1 MKLQE
6 RVFTIDLSIR
16 TKRKTLKRGVHTG
29 REMHVEE
36 TQQKVNKAKKADKKQ
51 RRCLAIIKSDCEVSP
66 SAEPTPYLAVLNV
79 GLSNG
84 LTEECLLTEAAATGG
99 KVIQVV
105 MLPGKSYCFFICAS
119 LEDSQLI
126 YEGMH
131 NISTIGQ
138 QGAVAYLSYIR
149 QLPALAGKSEWNKPL
164 PRGLHI
170 IADFVTEEEESTLLR
185 AIGEDGRTSEVTGSL
200 KHRNV
205 KHFGFEFLYG
215 TNNVDPSKPLEQSIP
230 SACDILWPR
239 LNSFASTWDWSS
251 PDQLTVNE
259 YEPGH
264 GIPPHVDTH
273 SAFLDPIL
281 SLSLQ
286 SDVVM
291 DFRRGDDQVQVRL
304 PRRSLL
310 IMSGEARYDWT
321 HGIRPKHIDVVPSA
335 SGGLTTQARGKRTS
349 LTFRRLRKGPCDCSY
364 PALCDTQQ
372 TKVPQELHA
381 SLAAQAITLEQ
392 QNVHEVYDKIADHFS
407 ETRHT
412 PWPQVS
418 EFLDS
423 FEPQSVVLDIGCG
436 NGKYLSCNPLL
447 LSVGC
452 DRAQGLLAVGRRKGQ
467 NVFRCDCL
475 VVPVRSSSIDGCISI
490 AVIHHLAT
498 KERRLAA
505 LQEMARVL
513 RPGGR
518 ALVYVWAK
526 DQRKNDKKSTYL
538 RQNKA
543 VNKER
548 TTEQQQRQKQHQ
560 ELEQQLSN
568 NNPLPV
574 HTNRTEFQ
582 QQDVLVPWKTKD
594 EQKTTYL
601 RYYHVFE
608 EQELENLVSQVHEV
622 QLIKSYYDQG
632 NHCAIFEKLSNNSL

>member
-1 MKLQE
+1 
-6 RVFTIDLSIR
+6 
-16 TKRKTLKRGVHTG
+16 
-29 REMHVEE
+29 MHVEE
-36 TQQKVNKAKKADKKQ
+36 KHQKVNNAKKADKKQ
-51 RRCLAIIKSDCEVSP
+51 RRCLAIIKNDCEVSP
-66 SAEPTPYLAVLNV
+66 SDEPTIYLAILNV

-84 LTEECLLTEAAATGG
+84 LTEECLLQAAATAGG
-99 KVIQVV
+99 KVTQVV
-105 MLPGKSYCFFICAS
+105 MLPGKSYCFLVCATV
-119 LEDSQLI
+119 EDAQRI
-126 YEGMH
+126 YLGMH
-131 NISTIGQ
+131 NVSTIGQ
-138 QGAVAYLSYIR
+138 QGAVAYLSFVKEI
-149 QLPALAGKSEWNKPL
+149 PNLAGKNEWDRPL
-164 PRGLHI
+164 PNGLLVI
-170 IADFVTEEEESTLLR
+170 SDFVSEDEESTLLK
-185 AIGEDGRTSEVTGSL
+185 AIGEDGRRSESTGTL

-215 TNNVDPSKPLEQSIP
+215 SNNVDPSKPLEQSIP
-230 SACDILWPR
+230 SACDILWSR
-239 LNSFASTWDWSS
+239 LPNSASTWDWST

-291 DFRRGDDQVQVRL
+291 DFRRGEEQVQVRL

-310 IMSGEARYDWT
+310 IMSNEARYDWT
-321 HGIRPKHIDVVPSA
+321 HGIRPKHIDVVPSS
-335 SGGLTTQARGKRTS
+335 SGGLTTQSRGKRTS
-349 LTFRRLRKGPCDCSY
+349 LTFRRLRRGPCNCSY
-364 PALCDTQQ
+364 PTLCDTRQ
-372 TKVPQELHA
+372 TKVPQELNA
-381 SLAAQAITLEQ
+381 SLAAQAVTLEQ

-412 PWPQVS
+412 PWPQVA

-423 FEPQSVVLDIGCG
+423 FDPQSVVLDIGCG
-436 NGKYLSCNPLL
+436 NGKYLGCNPQLINI
-447 LSVGC
+447 GC

-475 VVPVRSSSIDGCISI
+475 GVPVRSSSIDGCISI

-498 KERRLAA
+498 TERRLAA

-526 DQRKNDKKSTYL
+526 DQRKNDKKSAYL

-548 TTEQQQRQKQHQ
+548 TTEQQQRQKQRQ
-560 ELEQQLSN
+560 ELEQQLPN
-568 NNPLPV
+568 NTPLPV

-594 EQKTTYL
+594 EQRTTYL

-608 EQELENLVSQVHEV
+608 EQELEQLVAQLPEV
-622 QLIKSYYDQG
+622 QLKKSYYDQG
-632 NHCAIFEKLSNNSL
+632 NHCVIFEKISEKSL

>member
-1 MKLQE
+1 
-6 RVFTIDLSIR
+6 
-16 TKRKTLKRGVHTG
+16 
-29 REMHVEE
+29 MHVEE
-36 TQQKVNKAKKADKKQ
+36 KQQKVNNAKKANKKQ
-51 RRCLAIIKSDCEVSP
+51 RRCLAIMKSDCQVS
-66 SAEPTPYLAVLNV
+66 SSDDPTLYLAILNV

-84 LTEECLLTEAAATGG
+84 LTEECLLQAAAATGG
-99 KVIQVV
+99 SVAQVV
-105 MLPGKSYCFFICAS
+105 MMPGKSYCFLVCAS

-126 YEGMH
+126 YLGMH

-138 QGAVAYLSYIR
+138 QGAVAYLSYVKE
-149 QLPALAGKSEWNKPL
+149 LPAVAEKNNWDKPL
-164 PRGLHI
+164 PSGLLVI
-170 IADFVTEEEESTLLR
+170 SDFVSEEEESTLLK
-185 AIGEDGRTSEVTGSL
+185 AISDDGRTSEATGTL
-200 KHRNV
+200 KHRKV
-205 KHFGFEFLYG
+205 KHFGYEFLYG
-215 TNNVDPSKPLEQSIP
+215 TNNVDSSKPLEQSIP

-239 LNSFASTWDWSS
+239 LKDSASSWDWNT

-273 SAFLDPIL
+273 SAFFDPIL

-291 DFRRGDDQVQVRL
+291 DFRRGDEQVQVRL

-321 HGIRPKHIDVVPSA
+321 HGIRPKHIDVVPSGF
-335 SGGLTTQARGKRTS
+335 GGLTTQTRGKRTS

-364 PALCDTQQ
+364 PTLCDTRQ
-372 TKVPQELHA
+372 TKVPQEITA
-381 SLAAQAITLEQ
+381 SLAAQAVTLEQ

-412 PWPQVS
+412 PWPQVA

-423 FEPQSVVLDIGCG
+423 FDAQSVVLDIGCG
-436 NGKYLSCNPLL
+436 NGKYLGCNTNLL
-447 LSVGC
+447 AIGC
-452 DRAQGLLAVGRRKGQ
+452 DRAQGLLSVGRRKGQ

-475 VVPVRSSSIDGCISI
+475 NVPVRSSSIDGCISI

-498 KERRLAA
+498 TERRLVA
-505 LQEMARVL
+505 LMEMARVL

-526 DQRKNDKKSTYL
+526 DQRKNDKKSAYL

-560 ELEQQLSN
+560 ELEQQLPN
-568 NNPLPV
+568 NTPLPV

-594 EQKTTYL
+594 EHNTTYL

-608 EQELENLVSQVHEV
+608 EEELENLVSQLSEV

-632 NHCAIFEKLSNNSL
+632 NHCVIFEKISKNSV

>member
-1 MKLQE
+1 
-6 RVFTIDLSIR
+6 
-16 TKRKTLKRGVHTG
+16 
-29 REMHVEE
+29 MHVEK
-36 TQQKVNKAKKADKKQ
+36 QKKVNNAKKADKKQ
-51 RRCLAIIKSDCEVSP
+51 RRCLAIIKSDCEVTP
-66 SAEPTPYLAVLNV
+66 SDDPTTYLAILNV

-84 LTEECLLTEAAATGG
+84 LTEECLLQAAATTGG
-99 KVIQVV
+99 KVTQVV
-105 MLPGKSYCFFICAS
+105 MLPGKSYCFLVSATV
-119 LEDSQLI
+119 EDSERIFL
-126 YEGMH
+126 GMH

-138 QGAVAYLSYIR
+138 HGTVAYLSYVR
-149 QLPALAGKSEWNKPL
+149 ELPALAGKTEWNSTL
-164 PRGLHI
+164 PSGLVVI
-170 IADFVTEEEESTLLR
+170 PDFVSEEEESTLLK
-185 AIGEDGRTSEVTGSL
+185 AIAEDGRTSEGSGTL

-215 TNNVDPSKPLEQSIP
+215 SNNVDPSKPLEQPIP

-239 LNSFASTWDWSS
+239 LENSASTWDWST

-291 DFRRGDDQVQVRL
+291 DFRRGEEYVQVRL

-321 HGIRPKHIDVVPSA
+321 HGIRPKHIDVVPSV
-335 SGGLTTQARGKRTS
+335 SGGLTTQCRGKRTS
-349 LTFRRLRKGPCDCSY
+349 LTFRHLRRGPCNCSY
-364 PALCDTQQ
+364 PALCDTRQ
-372 TKVPQELHA
+372 TKVPQELTD
-381 SLAAQAITLEQ
+381 SLAAQAVTLEQ
-392 QNVHEVYDKIADHFS
+392 QNVHAVYDKIADHFS

-412 PWPQVS
+412 PWPQVA

-423 FEPQSVVLDIGCG
+423 FDPQSLVLDIGCG
-436 NGKYLSCNPLL
+436 NGKYLGCNPLL
-447 LSVGC
+447 LAIGC

-475 VVPVRSSSIDGCISI
+475 RVPVRSGSIDGCISI

-498 KERRLAA
+498 TERRLAA
-505 LQEMARVL
+505 LREMARVL
-513 RPGGR
+513 RLGGR

-526 DQRKNDKKSTYL
+526 DQRKNDKKSAYL

-548 TTEQQQRQKQHQ
+548 STEQQQRQKQHQ
-560 ELEQQLSN
+560 ELEQQLPN
-568 NNPLPV
+568 NTPLPV

-582 QQDVLVPWKTKD
+582 QQDLLVPWKTKD

-608 EQELENLVSQVHEV
+608 EQELEHLVSQLAEV
-622 QLIKSYYDQG
+622 KLTKSYYDEG
-632 NHCAIFEKLSNNSL
+632 NHCVIFEKISKESL